1 MPDNIEK
8 ALNITIVTITAER
21 EEKAIGRDERGLST
35 RVFAV
40 GGSRE
45 SIPVNRGE
53 YRPRGRNQ
61 WSNCRG
67 GRSQNRSGRLQYSTG
82 VDGTYSDRTDN
93 RTSVTAWDTGGR
105 LGGISVPKNYDDSC
119 ASSRPR
125 GIICY
130 NCGLEGHTRV
140 GCPRGHKRNLNG
152 IGRTKMTPPS
162 VPK

>member
-1 MPDNIEK
+1 VEQGVINKEAEKRLLAAFINGLIGDVGRQIRMHMPDNIEK

-67 GRSQNRSGRLQYSTG
+67 SRSQNRSGRLQYSTG
-82 VDGTYSDRTDN
+82 VDGTNYDRTDN
-93 RTSVTAWDTGGR
+93 
-105 LGGISVPKNYDDSC
+105 
-119 ASSRPR
+119 
-125 GIICY
+125 
-130 NCGLEGHTRV
+130 GL
-140 GCPRGHKRNLNG
+140 L
-152 IGRTKMTPPS
+152 
-162 VPK
+162 